1 MVCHVQETELS
12 RRSGNM
18 GIHGHLIISS
28 TATRG
33 HLADNACGT
42 ELENIV
48 IPERDTYED
57 IDDVYPDGKTRQYCS
72 LVIYQDQ

>member
-1 MVCHVQETELS
+1 
-12 RRSGNM
+12 M

-57 IDDVYPDGKTRQYCS
+57 IDDVLRSFIDLAAQHKRTYTRMERHGS
-72 LVIYQDQ
+72 IARS